1 MVEDQPQATRSQVM
15 GRERCLLATTG
26 AKVSV
31 TRTIGTRPTHGTVVC
46 FNFVYSRRLWKF
58 DTDVSFSG
66 EERESRAQKRTSFLP
81 FSCATCCPPNQEKRR
96 GSRENLPKR
105 GQERDTGGVLNGQP
119 NQDDSRIF
127 RLDNPGRRTARV
139 DDCPSNG
146 HHRCIGGFFCEP
158 TTGA

>member
-1 MVEDQPQATRSQVM
+1 MI

-31 TRTIGTRPTHGTVVC
+31 TRTIGTGPTHGTVVC

-127 RLDNPGRRTARV
+127 RLDNLGRRKSYGHRQKEPAFARPEKKHS
-139 DDCPSNG
+139 CRNSRKQRRRNL
-146 HHRCIGGFFCEP
+146 
-158 TTGA
+158 